1 MRRLRLDTAVALAL
15 LALGACVRTGPPR
28 RDLPVLAR
36 QPEESVTLDLLAID
50 PRTAGVAEW
59 RPGAWARYEIGVRR
73 RGQALVRRIT
83 YGIVAKEDR
92 GFWVEIRDEWVP
104 VEPADTP
111 EAAHTPQAAPGR
123 RPGERGEPAAEV
135 GLPVRRVERLL
146 LPFGPIEPARMIEQ
160 ITLDPDGGV
169 RKSVYVHRP
178 EVRDTLIGFPASWTW
193 VEREELE
200 TPKSRVTTHH
210 YRRAG
215 TNVWVSESAGPI
227 GVVRAAGRGP
237 LVNLVDWDDE
247 GFTPS
252 F

>member
-1 MRRLRLDTAVALAL
+1 MRRLRLDTALALAL
-15 LALGACVRTGPPR
+15 LALGACARAGPLR
-28 RDLPVLAR
+28 RDLPVLA
-36 QPEESVTLDLLAID
+36 QAPEESITLDLLAID
-50 PRTAGVAEW
+50 PSTVGVTEW
-59 RPGAWARYEIGVRR
+59 RPGAWAQYEIGVRR

-111 EAAHTPQAAPGR
+111 EAAHTPQAAPSR

-135 GLPVRRVERLL
+135 GLPVRHVERLL
-146 LPFGPIEPARMIEQ
+146 LPFGPIHRARMIEQ
-160 ITLDPDGGV
+160 MTLDPDGGV

-178 EVRDTLIGFPASWTW
+178 EVRDTLLGFPETW
-193 VEREELE
+193 IWVGREELE
-200 TPKSRVTTHH
+200 TPKGRVATHH
-210 YRRAG
+210 YRKAG

-237 LVNLVDWDDE
+237 LVNLVDWGDE
-247 GFTPS
+247 AFAPS